1 MNMLPSSARATN
13 PAPVRRVL
21 AASAIVALATV
32 TVACGDDE
40 SSDGAA
46 EGLCPSTL
54 RIQTDWFPELEHGGT
69 YQLIGTEGEISKDQV
84 NYSGPVKDKY
94 KVDGLE
100 TIVINTVNFDKS
112 NSSILLDGEADMAYL
127 NLSDVIGDSGAVD
140 MVAIAKTLDKD
151 PQMVMWDP
159 TQFDIQEPADIAA
172 TGAPVLHFPGVAYID
187 YMLGSG
193 FMTADQDDPS
203 YDGSD
208 SKFVSSNGGL
218 IQQGFATNE
227 VYKYENEI
235 AWKDGAPA
243 DVSFFTVGDLGFDNY
258 PAAIT
263 MLRENVER
271 YSDCLTALVPK
282 MQQAWIDF
290 LEDPQPIM
298 DKLIEINE
306 VHDGFWALTPELN
319 AAGFALL
326 ESGNFAANSPDET
339 YCSFDPERVQELY
352 DILAPIY
359 DEQGTEIAASV
370 DALYTNEFCAGA
382 PGRV

>member
-159 TQFDIQEPADIAA
+159 TRFDIQEPADIAA

-271 YSDCLTALVPK
+271 YRDCLTALVPK

-306 VHDGFWALTPELN
+306 VHDGFWTLSPELN
-319 AAGFALL
+319 AAGFDLL
-326 ESGNFAANSPDET
+326 ESGGFAVNSPDET

>member
-1 MNMLPSSARATN
+1 MNMLPSSTRATN
-13 PAPVRRVL
+13 PVRVRRVI
-21 AASAIVALATV
+21 AASAIVAMATL

-40 SSDGAA
+40 SSDGAG

-100 TIVINTVNFDKS
+100 TIVISTVNFDKS

-159 TQFDIQEPADIAA
+159 TQFAIQEPADIAA

-193 FMTADQDDPS
+193 FMTTDQDDPS

-208 SKFVSSNGGL
+208 AKFVASNGAL

-235 AWKDGAPA
+235 AWKNGAPA

-271 YSDCLTALVPK
+271 YRDCLTALVPK

-319 AAGFALL
+319 SAGFSLL
-326 ESGNFAANSPDET
+326 ESGGFAANSLDGT
-339 YCSFDPERVQELY
+339 YCSFDPDRVQELY
-352 DILAPIY
+352 DILDPIY
-359 DEQGTEIAASV
+359 DEQGNEIADSV
-370 DALYTNEFCAGA
+370 DTLYTNEFCAGA